1 MSTQH
6 RLYKNTIKKIK
17 IDGVDQNIY
26 RIAEY
31 KMFAILKYCK
41 ENGIQKQQLDM
52 LLTSNDLLKLGMSYF
67 FLTSIR
73 FIIIEF

>member
-31 KMFAILKYCK
+31 KMFAILKYRK
-41 ENGIQKQQLDM
+41 ENGILKQQLDM

-67 FLTSIR
+67 FLTSMR
-73 FIIIEF
+73 SLL